1 MDKKG
6 SSLID
11 VIVGIN
17 LLIILAMLCFS
28 IIFINQKVLFTL
40 ESMDK
45 FNSFT
50 NYKIYEIL
58 LKQDSNKDIFSD
70 KEFFPEKEF
79 IVEYEKKYFGSE
91 LGKDFYMIKVEIKNE
106 KQNMEREYQMLV
118 RE

>member
-17 LLIILAMLCFS
+17 LLIILAILCFR
-28 IIFINQKVLFTL
+28 IIFVNQRMLFTL
-40 ESMDK
+40 ETMDRL
-45 FNSFT
+45 NSFS
-50 NYKIYEIL
+50 NFQINKIL
-58 LKQDSNKDIFSD
+58 LQQDSD
-70 KEFFPEKEF
+70 KEFFPDGDFIVKYEKE
-79 IVEYEKKYFGSE
+79 YFGNE

-106 KQNMEREYQMLV
+106 KQNMERENQILV